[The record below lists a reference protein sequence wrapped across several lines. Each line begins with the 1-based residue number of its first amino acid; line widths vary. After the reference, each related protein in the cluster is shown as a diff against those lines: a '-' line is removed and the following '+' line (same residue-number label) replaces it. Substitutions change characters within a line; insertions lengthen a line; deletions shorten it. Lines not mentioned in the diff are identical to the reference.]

1 MRKCLFLT
9 TSIVCM
15 LLLQACVNQPTK
27 PKNNEMVISVK
38 NQADFDLY
46 TIEIDVKN
54 NLSGISNAD
63 GSKIKKGEILRKE
76 YIDQKDFPLTGK
88 AEFVFTLIGKNG
100 KRITLEAIE
109 LTLLRNK
116 EYQFE
121 INGDTLENA
130 ELIILD

>member
-1 MRKCLFLT
+1 MRKCLFLI

-15 LLLQACVNQPTK
+15 LFLQSCVNQLTK

-63 GSKIKKGEILRKE
+63 GSKIKKGEMLRKE

>member
-1 MRKCLFLT
+1 
-9 TSIVCM
+9 M

-27 PKNNEMVISVK
+27 PKNNEMVLSVK

-63 GSKIKKGEILRKE
+63 GSKIKKGEMLRKE